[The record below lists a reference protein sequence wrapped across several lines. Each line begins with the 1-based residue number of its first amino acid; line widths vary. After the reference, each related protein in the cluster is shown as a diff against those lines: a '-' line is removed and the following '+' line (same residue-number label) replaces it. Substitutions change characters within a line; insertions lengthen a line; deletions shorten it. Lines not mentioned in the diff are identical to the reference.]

1 MSWDDGESCGIL
13 AMMCFLWYGYMKNI
27 AQFYLE
33 VVEDPFLFG
42 LSVCM
47 PRGRTVN
54 RVESSRVESIIKH
67 LLTRGIM
74 MSRVNVVFAT
84 WKNLPPTICLCGGL
98 DYR

>member
-54 RVESSRVESIIKH
+54 RVESSRVDHQTFADTWNNDESSQCRFCHVEESPANH
-67 LLTRGIM
+67 LPLWR
-74 MSRVNVVFAT
+74 
-84 WKNLPPTICLCGGL
+84 PGL
-98 DYR
+98 SMK